1 LELAL
6 MKEAH
11 SSGNRSIDTARLGT
25 ADFQQL
31 KATSKRQLQRSAS
44 FHTSTAPLRAES
56 IASVEVSPCCSQ
68 TAQEAQ
74 MQAFEHKHAEI
85 QLARIDTPPE
95 CLQDQGRSWI
105 TNELDDIELKRLHE
119 SIREQLFFC

>member
-1 LELAL
+1 
-6 MKEAH
+6 
-11 SSGNRSIDTARLGT
+11 
-25 ADFQQL
+25 
-31 KATSKRQLQRSAS
+31 
-44 FHTSTAPLRAES
+44 
-56 IASVEVSPCCSQ
+56 
-68 TAQEAQ
+68 